1 MMLGWNVYYST
12 VTCTEDC
19 QILQLDAG
27 DCFHILQTRSKRK
40 MSYFLRLA
48 RDKVSVLL
56 ERWPEPCPVRLLSIA
71 QRELNRM
78 LTPTPEARTETGAT
92 RRKQFA
98 SESAPPTM
106 FPVLSLTSAVNKEK
120 IEKPEDSSDL
130 DLLTN
135 EIFLR
140 RFRYSVS
147 MMREKNKDKKRKR
160 ETMFSRAKNMGKTVK
175 YPFIH
180 PSLSPMCRVSSAC
193 WLSTPSHPCLCFHY
207 PSDSLFCH
215 A

>member
-1 MMLGWNVYYST
+1 MLGWNVYYST

-56 ERWPEPCPVRLLSIA
+56 ERWPEPCPVRLLSIG

-78 LTPTPEARTETGAT
+78 LTPTPEVRTETGAT

-98 SESAPPTM
+98 LESAPPTM
-106 FPVLSLTSAVNKEK
+106 FPVLSLTSALIKEK
-120 IEKPEDSSDL
+120 IEKQEDTSDL

-147 MMREKNKDKKRKR
+147 MMKEKSKDKKRKR

-180 PSLSPMCRVSSAC
+180 TNLSYVPCLFWTMALHTFLSLFVLSLS
-193 WLSTPSHPCLCFHY
+193 SH
-207 PSDSLFCH
+207 